1 MICES
6 RINFLIPWTKNF
18 FIFNELFFAKY
29 NFKITCTDDIYLSF
43 CLELNEWGLTMKEKF
58 PETMRLYI
66 QMKIVKIFFTTKQY
80 FFLNS
85 NPEVYIMLTKVRNI

>member
-1 MICES
+1 
-6 RINFLIPWTKNF
+6 
-18 FIFNELFFAKY
+18 
-29 NFKITCTDDIYLSF
+29 
-43 CLELNEWGLTMKEKF
+43 MKEKL

-66 QMKIVKIFFTTKQY
+66 QMKIVKIFFTKQY

>member
-1 MICES
+1 
-6 RINFLIPWTKNF
+6 
-18 FIFNELFFAKY
+18 
-29 NFKITCTDDIYLSF
+29 
-43 CLELNEWGLTMKEKF
+43 MKEKF